1 MIVPAP
7 LSTAACRCSSPE
19 MLTTSRNSRSGRHNQ
34 VRPISKIF
42 SDNSRRLAH
51 ANCSRPAVGMSGKLI
66 SRLRSVMRRV
76 LLLVR
81 HNIQAAQ
88 IANLLAAICGNTASK
103 CSITQADDFTRIFN
117 ELWPW
122 KTTSLRI
129 LTAPFNRYFYW
140 PMGRPFRAEQSPKR

>member
-1 MIVPAP
+1 
-7 LSTAACRCSSPE
+7 
-19 MLTTSRNSRSGRHNQ
+19 
-34 VRPISKIF
+34 
-42 SDNSRRLAH
+42 
-51 ANCSRPAVGMSGKLI
+51 VGMSGKLI

-117 ELWPW
+117 EL
-122 KTTSLRI
+122 
-129 LTAPFNRYFYW
+129 
-140 PMGRPFRAEQSPKR
+140 